1 MSIEF
6 GLLTINNLG
15 CIQEAQVDLGSKG
28 IILIV
33 GENNDSGAANSNGS
47 GKSTIFRA
55 LTWLLYGQAVEG
67 GKFDF
72 MMRGS
77 GQAHVSLKLKVD
89 ERETLIQRIQKAGGT
104 PSLKIHQEG
113 KRISPRGL
121 KESQELINKMIG
133 LDWMAFRNTV
143 LYGQGDIQHF
153 ADPRTTDSQ
162 RKAILSKILG
172 FERFDSA
179 RKVARLRLRTAQ
191 ENETDL
197 ETKMDRLDGLIEGLQ
212 LDWWE
217 SQESEWAETNQTKIK
232 EAQEEVSQLRDQM
245 SELDGL
251 QEKLI
256 AFQTRLSRVDGVLDD
271 LQETKAQRAD
281 LARQRANIEKF
292 EVSANAFEDVTNVK
306 INQFQAEIERFED
319 GNCPTCG
326 TPATGSHVKTTVNS
340 SKEQLK
346 KVEGDLEKIQE
357 RKKALEDDKKNINS
371 SILEVE
377 EELSEEP
384 HWLEMRGLVD
394 SKIEETEESLG
405 TQSNLEVDIQSL
417 DEEIAQLKV
426 KDNPFTEKIQ
436 EARDKAQKYSDELKK
451 LRRGTRVI
459 TAQTK
464 LWKFWVD
471 GFGPGGLPSY
481 LLDSVVP
488 VISER
493 TNQYLEILADGD
505 ISIRMDTT
513 SELKSGAVKDQLT
526 IHSTIEEMRDVAP
539 SGGQNRKITLACDLA
554 LMDIVSQREG
564 SGIDLLL
571 MDEVLDGLDATG
583 RARIMDLLDHLRTQR
598 GTIFLVT
605 HDPEL
610 LEFSEK
616 FDHTLKVVKE
626 DGLATV
632 DKL

>member
-15 CIQEAQVDLGSKG
+15 CIQEAEVDLGAKG
-28 IILIV
+28 IVLIV

-55 LTWLLYGQAVEG
+55 LTWLLHGQAVEG

-77 GQAHVSLKLKVD
+77 GQAHVSLNLKVD
-89 ERETLIQRIQKAGGT
+89 EIPTLIQRTQKAGGT
-104 PSLKIHQEG
+104 PSLKIYQNE
-113 KRISPRGL
+113 KRINPKGL
-121 KESQELINKMIG
+121 KESQEIINKMIG

-172 FERFDSA
+172 FEKFDSA
-179 RKVARLRLRTAQ
+179 RKVARTRLRTAQ
-191 ENETDL
+191 ENETEL
-197 ETKMDRLDGLIEGLQ
+197 EINMDKLEGLIEGLQ

-217 SQESEWAETNQTKIK
+217 SQESDWAETNEAKIR
-232 EAQEEVSQLRDQM
+232 EIQEEVSQLKDQM
-245 SELDGL
+245 SGLDGL
-251 QEKLI
+251 QERLT
-256 AFQTRLSRVDGVLDD
+256 ALQTRFSKVDGVLDD

-281 LARQRANIEKF
+281 LMSQRANVEKF
-292 EVSANAFEDVTNVK
+292 EISANGFEDVTKVK
-306 INQFQAEIERFED
+306 INQFQTEIERFKD
-319 GNCPTCG
+319 GKCPTCG
-326 TPATGSHVKTTVNS
+326 TPATGSHVKTTVEFS
-340 SKEQLK
+340 RKQMGKEGKNLK
-346 KVEGDLEKIQE
+346 KIQE
-357 RKKALEDDKKNINS
+357 RKKELENDKRNINS

-377 EELSEEP
+377 EELSEES
-384 HWLEMRGLVD
+384 HWLEMRGLVE
-394 SKIEETEESLG
+394 SKIEEVEESLG
-405 TQSNLEVDIQSL
+405 SKLHLETNIQSME
-417 DEEIAQLKV
+417 DEIAQLKV
-426 KDNPFTEKIQ
+426 KDNPFTSKLQ
-436 EARDKAQKYSDELKK
+436 EAQDKAQEYSNELKR

-488 VISER
+488 VISEK

-513 SELKSGAVKDQLT
+513 SELKSGAVKDQLA
-526 IHSTIEEMRDVAP
+526 IHSVIEGMGDVAP
-539 SGGQNRKITLACDLA
+539 SGGQLRKITLACDLA
-554 LMDIVSQREG
+554 LMDVVAQREG

-583 RARIMDLLDHLRTQR
+583 RTRIMDLLDHLRTQR

-616 FDHTLKVVKE
+616 FDHTLKVIKE